1 MQATEQTVCACTYT
15 SYRKCSSLSRNRKIE
30 YTYVLDRMRGQSY
43 WTYLDLTVLC
53 IYWLNVSY
61 FKYMFWPSSVF
72 QSACQELV
80 LLMYSFTLW
89 FATTVAIFNNIH
101 YSWQFRIQFN
111 PEIVQVCNELFS
123 NENMTSWFWYDEYVC
138 EGPVPPS

>member
-1 MQATEQTVCACTYT
+1 
-15 SYRKCSSLSRNRKIE
+15 
-30 YTYVLDRMRGQSY
+30 
-43 WTYLDLTVLC
+43 
-53 IYWLNVSY
+53 
-61 FKYMFWPSSVF
+61 
-72 QSACQELV
+72 
-80 LLMYSFTLW
+80 MYSFTLW

-138 EGPVPPS
+138 EGPVPPL